1 MKAIYKKTFNFCCK
15 ISVKKPRLAY
25 FCATNNK
32 IAHMSVLVNK
42 NSKVIV
48 QGFTGTEGSFHATQ
62 MIEYGTNVVGGVT
75 PGKGGSVHL
84 EKPVFNTVAD
94 AVKNTGADVSIIFV
108 PPAFSADAIMEATD
122 AGIALVVC
130 ITEGIPVQ
138 DMVKVK
144 NYLQGKTTRLIGPNC
159 PGVIT
164 AEEAK
169 VGIMPGFIFKKGKI
183 GIVSKSGTLTYEA
196 ADQAVKAGLGVSTA
210 IGIGG
215 DPIIGTTTKEA
226 VELLMNDPET
236 EGIIMIGEIGGSMEA
251 DAAHWIKDNL
261 RKPVVGFIAGQ
272 TAPPGRRMGH
282 AGAIIGGADDTAAAK
297 MKIMASCGIHVVASP
312 ADIGTTMAEALK
324 KK

>member
-1 MKAIYKKTFNFCCK
+1 
-15 ISVKKPRLAY
+15 
-25 FCATNNK
+25 
-32 IAHMSVLVNK
+32 MSVLVNK
-42 NSKVIV
+42 NSKIIV
-48 QGFTGTEGSFHATQ
+48 QGFTGTEGSFHASQ
-62 MIEYGTNVVGGVT
+62 MIEYGTNLVGGVT
-75 PGKGGSVHL
+75 PGKGGTVHL
-84 EKPVFNTVAD
+84 DRPVFNTVAD
-94 AVKNTGADVSIIFV
+94 AVKTTGADVSIIFV
-108 PPAFSADAIMEATD
+108 PPAFAADAIMEAAD

-169 VGIMPGFIFKKGKI
+169 VGIMPGFIFKKGTI

-196 ADQAVKAGLGVSTA
+196 ADQVVKAGLGITTA

-236 EGIIMIGEIGGSMEA
+236 KGIIMIGEIGGSMEA

-272 TAPPGRRMGH
+272 TAPAGRR
-282 AGAIIGGADDTAAAK
+282 ICLLYT
-297 MKIMASCGIHVVASP
+297 SP
-312 ADIGTTMAEALK
+312 SPRDS
-324 KK
+324 